1 MILVPAKK
9 PTFILGAF
17 VLSLNVVAK
26 GSINDCVDLT
36 PYATDT
42 KSLEVLLKGDVVH
55 NNGPLIFNVPSQ
67 YVNDTATYCLEE
79 IPIPHSVDGRTC
91 LDDDDTETSCWLVV
105 NTYVVEDGF
114 FSLCDD
120 NKEECT
126 GGYGCVCAGGW
137 MRDDRPFSAVSFGD
151 GPIVAYPHN
160 SCVSSKLNEWTT
172 TCIAAYQGLNLTVTG
187 ALITV
192 CPNIPH
198 MDICGNCSEGMAPG
212 LGIGI
217 TWTND
222 QLTGCGNLFGSSAP
236 RGGRFWIS
244 LLLTLAAT
252 VVVATAASLDL
263 ML

>member
-1 MILVPAKK
+1 MILVPTKK

-17 VLSLNVVAK
+17 VLSLNVAT

-36 PYATDT
+36 PYATDP
-42 KSLEVLLKGDVVH
+42 KSLEVLLKGDDVQK
-55 NNGPLIFNVPSQ
+55 NSPLVFNVPSQ
-67 YVNDTATYCLEE
+67 YVNGTATYCLEE

-91 LDDDDTETSCWLVV
+91 LDDDNTETSCWLVV
-105 NTYVVEDGF
+105 NTYVVEDGS

-137 MRDDRPFSAVSFGD
+137 TRDNRPFSAVSLGD
-151 GPIVAYPHN
+151 GLW
-160 SCVSSKLNEWTT
+160 SWSTGGCVSSKLNEWTT
-172 TCIAAYQGLNLTVTG
+172 TCIAAHQGLNLTVTG

-192 CPNIPH
+192 CPEIPD
-198 MDICGNCSEGMAPG
+198 MDVCGNCSEGMAPG

-217 TWTND
+217 AWTND

-236 RGGRFWIS
+236 HGRFWIS
-244 LLLTLAAT
+244 LLLTLAA
-252 VVVATAASLDL
+252 VVVATASLDL